1 MKSVDLKLREITSLI
16 LLPLKVLKKIVVL
29 LIVSTFKALR
39 EKLGRLESFKMTSLD
54 RRNVGIQYSD
64 GTLFIYFILSFMSV
78 YSFIGLFDAYPI
90 VDIKPV

>member
-29 LIVSTFKALR
+29 LIVSTKALR

-64 GTLFIYFILSFMSV
+64 GTLFIYFILSFTSV

-90 VDIKPV
+90 VEIKPV